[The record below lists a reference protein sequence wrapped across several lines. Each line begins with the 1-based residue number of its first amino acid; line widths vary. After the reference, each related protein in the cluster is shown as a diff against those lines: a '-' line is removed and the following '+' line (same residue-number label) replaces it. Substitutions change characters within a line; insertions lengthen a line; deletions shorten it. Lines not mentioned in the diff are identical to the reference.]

1 MTPRPVGTT
10 VDGTCAFRMM
20 PADPFDERPSSA
32 MVMRVGGGLT
42 LHYTW
47 VHPMD
52 GGQQGVLLVGASP
65 DEGPVEAT
73 LVDPAQPRR
82 KRRRARTPVV
92 GTDHTG

>member
-1 MTPRPVGTT
+1 MWLFLTPV
-10 VDGTCAFRMM
+10 VY
-20 PADPFDERPSSA
+20 PAS
-32 MVMRVGGGLT
+32 
-42 LHYTW
+42 
-47 VHPMD
+47 
-52 GGQQGVLLVGASP
+52 LVGASP